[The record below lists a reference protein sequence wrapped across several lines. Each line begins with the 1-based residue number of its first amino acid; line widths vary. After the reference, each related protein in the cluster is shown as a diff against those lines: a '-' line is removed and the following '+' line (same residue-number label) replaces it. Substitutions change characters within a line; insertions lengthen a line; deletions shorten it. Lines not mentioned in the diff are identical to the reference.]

1 MSAVVPRSHYMVG
14 QRGQQRDADTAVG
27 RSLDCVDRFCCCCST
42 ERDMRRTVNLL
53 WFPLPLALNAVRCRL
68 SLIGCAHAY
77 PPGIWAHTVTR
88 PLTADTIR
96 LLADRQVNGVTAP

>member
-14 QRGQQRDADTAVG
+14 QRGQQRDADTSVG

-68 SLIGCAHAY
+68 SLIGCAHTY
-77 PPGIWAHTVTR
+77 PPGIWAHTVHSPSNGGYDQAASR
-88 PLTADTIR
+88 PA
-96 LLADRQVNGVTAP
+96 G